1 MSFLKIRRFVVAA
14 TAATAVLIGLPGVL
28 GGTKLPKSI
37 WPYQD
42 STLPVETRVKD
53 LLSRMTLEEKVAQVE
68 CSMKDIEAPGA
79 LSPDGLGGLACV
91 LRGDGPQAGAEKANR
106 IQKLALGKTRL
117 GIPIII
123 HDEALHGILAR
134 GGTSFPQAIALAATW
149 NPELMERVA
158 QVIGRETRT
167 RGIRQVLSPVVN
179 IARDVRWGRTEETY
193 GEDPFL
199 TSAMSEAFCHGV
211 EGQGVITT
219 PKHYAANVGDG
230 GRDSNAI
237 HFSER
242 LLREVYFPGF
252 KACFQ
257 RGGAQSVMAAYNS
270 IDGIPCS
277 ANDWLLTDVLRK
289 EWGFQGFVVSD
300 YGSVAGIWNMHHTAA
315 TEKEAAAQ
323 ALEAGLDM
331 ELPEIFIYGQPLR
344 QALREGLVSE
354 TVLDR
359 AVSRILTAKFRLGL
373 FDQPYVDPAE
383 AARAND
389 SAEHRALALE
399 AARQSIVLL
408 KNENGTLPLKKDI
421 KTIALLGPCADAER
435 LGGYSGFGIKVVSI
449 LEGLKDRLAEGTKVV
464 FAEGCKLE
472 SSPLPIIPA
481 AFLRPSDATPE
492 AQGLKG
498 EYFNNKDLSGA
509 PAVVRID
516 PGINFDWANGAP
528 DPKIDPD
535 NFSVRWTGRLLPE
548 KTNDYLLSVTTDD
561 GVRLSLDGKLL
572 LDQWVPRGATTDYV
586 PVRLEAGRAYDLRIE
601 YYENGGYA
609 CAFLGWNVEPKEDV
623 LFQQA
628 VDAARSADAAVVVTG
643 LVEGE
648 GRDRARLSLPGK
660 QEALIKA
667 VAETGVPT
675 VVVLTGGS
683 AATMEAWEGRV
694 PAIVEAWYPG
704 EEGGHAVADI
714 LLGRMNPAGRL
725 PITFP
730 RFEGQVPLYNNP
742 RPTGRGYDYVD
753 MSGRPSYPFGYGL
766 SYTNFEYSDLK
777 VDPQTIAP
785 DGTVSVSVAVKNT
798 GERAGEEV
806 IQLYLHDMVSSVS
819 RPIRELRGFQRIS
832 LELGETKIVRFALG
846 TEDLAF
852 LDKNLKTVIEPGTFE
867 IMIGAS
873 SEDIKARASFEV
885 VR

>member
-1 MSFLKIRRFVVAA
+1 
-14 TAATAVLIGLPGVL
+14 
-28 GGTKLPKSI
+28 
-37 WPYQD
+37 
-42 STLPVETRVKD
+42 
-53 LLSRMTLEEKVAQVE
+53 
-68 CSMKDIEAPGA
+68 
-79 LSPDGLGGLACV
+79 
-91 LRGDGPQAGAEKANR
+91 
-106 IQKLALGKTRL
+106 
-117 GIPIII
+117 
-123 HDEALHGILAR
+123 
-134 GGTSFPQAIALAATW
+134 
-149 NPELMERVA
+149 
-158 QVIGRETRT
+158 
-167 RGIRQVLSPVVN
+167 
-179 IARDVRWGRTEETY
+179 
-193 GEDPFL
+193 
-199 TSAMSEAFCHGV
+199 
-211 EGQGVITT
+211 
-219 PKHYAANVGDG
+219 
-230 GRDSNAI
+230 
-237 HFSER
+237 
-242 LLREVYFPGF
+242 
-252 KACFQ
+252 
-257 RGGAQSVMAAYNS
+257 MAAYNS

>member
-766 SYTNFEYSDLK
+766 SYTNVEYSDLK